1 VGGAVV
7 SSSLAAAPLTLT
19 SPAFQSGRTV
29 PARFTCAGAG
39 DRPVLRW
46 SGAPKGTKEFALL
59 VDDPDAAVPN
69 FLKPDE
75 LVGKPTVQ
83 LIAWGIPATAKQLSG
98 KAPVEGKNA
107 NGKVG
112 WLPLCPQDGTHDFA
126 FRLYALSAS
135 LGLAAGSNRRAFEAA
150 IAGKVLA
157 KAKLVGEVS
166 A

>member
-1 VGGAVV
+1 
-7 SSSLAAAPLTLT
+7 LTLT
-19 SPAFQSGRTV
+19 SPAFQPGRTV

-39 DRPVLRW
+39 ERPALRW

-59 VDDPDAAVPN
+59 VDDPDAVVPN

-75 LVGKPTVQ
+75 LVGKATVQ
-83 LIAWGIPATAKQLSG
+83 LLAWGIPGTARQLVG
-98 KAPVEGKNA
+98 RAPVEGKNA

-126 FRLYALSAS
+126 FRLYALSAP
-135 LGLAAGSNRRAFEAA
+135 LGLAAGATRKAFEAA
-150 IAGKVLA
+150 LAGKVLA
-157 KAKLVGEVS
+157 KTKLVGEVS